1 MENTQLNIS
10 RVDKKSFLEAL
21 AALPKKDQIE
31 IVLCGF
37 MHPIV
42 TREYADKD
50 EFHPEDATTGEMAK
64 AFSVTPEEVRE
75 HLKRFGFK
83 NCFEIKTEIGS
94 EGGTYI
100 VKIDGKNHMY
110 ALRNGYPSEE
120 RVFATYQEAVD
131 RLGEDMID
139 YYMSIKESEDK

>member
-1 MENTQLNIS
+1 M
-10 RVDKKSFLEAL
+10 DKKSFLETL

-37 MHPIV
+37 MHPKV
-42 TREYADKD
+42 TRQYTDKD
-50 EFHPEDATTGEMAK
+50 EFHPEDATAEEMAK
-64 AFSVTPEEVRE
+64 VFSVTPEEVRE
-75 HLKRFGFK
+75 HLKKFNFE

-100 VKIDGKNHMY
+100 VKIDGKYHMY
-110 ALRNGYPSEE
+110 AITRGQPSEE

-139 YYMSIKESEDK
+139 YYISIKKLSGLR